1 MADCPAVLNV
11 KGQHFRCD
19 LAAPH
24 PLLAH
29 ASLEAQALW
38 VSSDEHDEIDKK
50 RDEMAAANWFIDI

>member
-1 MADCPAVLNV
+1 MATEYRIENV

-38 VSSDEHDEIDKK
+38 VSSDEHDEIDTEGMP
-50 RDEMAAANWFIDI
+50 DPDDVMQDQP